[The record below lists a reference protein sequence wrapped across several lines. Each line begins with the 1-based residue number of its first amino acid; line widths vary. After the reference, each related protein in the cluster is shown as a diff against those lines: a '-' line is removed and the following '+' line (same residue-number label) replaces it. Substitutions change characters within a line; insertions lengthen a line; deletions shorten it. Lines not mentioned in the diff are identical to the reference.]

1 MQYKLIAAIIT
12 ITIAAASCQKVID
25 LHLRTAPAKYIIE
38 GNVTNLPGPY
48 QVKISQTEAVN
59 STAAFNGV
67 SQATVTIKDNAGN
80 TETLQETQ
88 PGIYQT
94 TTLQGVEGRTYQ
106 LTIAIGDNTFTATS
120 TMPHLVNLDS
130 LYTEQVYNFSK
141 MVTAVVPL
149 FTDPAG
155 KGNNYRFNQTINGN
169 LDKTLYGETDDFTD
183 GKESTWSLLRPD
195 PDSTLYPGDRVAVEM
210 QCIDR
215 PNYDYWFSVDQ
226 ASTGNG
232 GDSQPANPKTNIQG
246 GALGYFSAH
255 TSQTKTLILHK

>member
-1 MQYKLIAAIIT
+1 MQYKLIL
-12 ITIAAASCQKVID
+12 IAALITLATACQKVIN
-25 LHLRTAPAKYIIE
+25 LPLRTAPPKYIIE

-48 QVKISQTEAVN
+48 QVTISQTEAVN
-59 STAAFNGV
+59 SPAAFNGV
-67 SQATVTIKDNAGN
+67 SHASVTINN
-80 TETLQETQ
+80 ETLQEIQ

-94 TTLQGVEGRTYQ
+94 TTLQGIEGSTYQ
-106 LTIAIGDNTFTATS
+106 LTITIGQNTFSATS
-120 TMPHLVNLDS
+120 TMPHQVNLDS

-149 FTDPAG
+149 FTDPLG
-155 KGNNYRFNQTINGN
+155 KGNNYRFNQIINGT

-183 GKESTWSLLRPD
+183 GKLSTWSLLRPD
-195 PDSTLYPGDRVAVEM
+195 PDSTLHPGDRVDVEM

-226 ASTGNG
+226 ASTGGSG
-232 GDSQPANPKTNIQG
+232 GSQPGNPITNIQG

-255 TSQTKTLILHK
+255 TSQTKTLFVHK